1 MHVCRNLSAA
11 DSSHR
16 GKQPERMVQ
25 QPLKGHSVAGDGG
38 DDGAESIWALRPPLE
53 ELPLGTNVWKYVLHH
68 TISGEY
74 ASIKYDD

>member
-1 MHVCRNLSAA
+1 MHVFRNLSAA

-25 QPLKGHSVAGDGG
+25 LLLKEHTAAGDGG
-38 DDGAESIWALRPPLE
+38 DDAAESFWALHTPLE
-53 ELPLGTNVWKYVLHH
+53 ELPLGTDVEKYVLHH